1 MHSGN
6 GITFEIAGSC
16 SFNNDTAWNV
26 ITFGID
32 NSSSSHADNREND
45 FLVLSEVP
53 TFGIMEALNHRR
65 KRLAVILVK
74 QVQDFAWVCIIM
86 PIILIC
92 LLMEK
97 GYLSL
102 KLAIKILAFRLN
114 FVLKVCL
121 RYLVLLNLTE
131 YLLNENVYDFSV
143 DYNSIDKSD
152 I

>member
-1 MHSGN
+1 
-6 GITFEIAGSC
+6 
-16 SFNNDTAWNV
+16 
-26 ITFGID
+26 
-32 NSSSSHADNREND
+32 
-45 FLVLSEVP
+45 
-53 TFGIMEALNHRR
+53 
-65 KRLAVILVK
+65 
-74 QVQDFAWVCIIM
+74 M

-114 FVLKVCL
+114 FVFKVCL